1 MRRCIALLILC
12 LIALPAI
19 AQQRKRPPDP
29 TADQVKAQL
38 PAGVRY
44 MADIAYDTQSK
55 AQKLDLYLPANDS
68 QQPRAAVVIVHGGG
82 WSGGDK
88 RRGQWWRIPADYAA
102 AGYVAISVNYRLT
115 DEAPSPA
122 QVEDAKCA
130 VRWLRA
136 HATEYGVDPNRI
148 GAYGNSAGA
157 HLVSMLGLVKVSDDQ
172 EGTGPHQ
179 DQSSMVQAVVASA
192 TPADFQNWGEIGNVP
207 SRLGKTFLA
216 GPADELAKRARQ
228 ASPISFARDDAP
240 PFFLIHG
247 NADRTVPIMQS
258 ERFAKALR
266 DAGAKEV
273 RYMMFD
279 NEGHGVFGSQR
290 LLTYPAMKA
299 FFDEALA
306 HR

>member
-1 MRRCIALLILC
+1 MRRSIALLVLC
-12 LIALPAI
+12 LVALPAVG
-19 AQQRKRPPDP
+19 QQRKRPPDP

-44 MADIAYDTQSK
+44 TPDISYDTQSK
-55 AQKLDLYLPANDS
+55 AQKLDLYLPEKDS
-68 QQPRAAVVIVHGGG
+68 RQPRAAVVIVHGGG

-88 RRGQWWRIPADYAA
+88 RRGQWWRIPAEYAV

-122 QVEDAKCA
+122 QVEDVKCA

-136 HATEYGVDPNRI
+136 HAKDYGVNPNRI

-157 HLVSMLGLVKVSDDQ
+157 HLVSMLGLVKASDGQ
-172 EGTGPHQ
+172 EGSGPYQ
-179 DQSSMVQAVVASA
+179 DQSSLVQAVVSSA
-192 TPADFQNWGEIGNVP
+192 TPADFPNWGKVGTLP
-207 SRLGKTFLA
+207 GRLSETFLA
-216 GPADELAKRARQ
+216 GPADRVQERARQ
-228 ASPISFARDDAP
+228 ASPITFVRADAP

-266 DAGAKEV
+266 EAGAKQV

-279 NEGHGVFGSQR
+279 DEGHGVFQSQQ

-299 FFDEALA
+299 FFDKAL
-306 HR
+306 RN